1 MPLNNINELNAMELD
16 ILREIGNIGQ
26 GNAASALSGM
36 LNEKVNIAVPNIKIL
51 DFNEVVNFLGGP
63 ENIAIGLLVGLS
75 DKINGMML
83 CIMQE
88 PFVSHIV
95 KAIFGN
101 DITDLTS
108 LSEMEMSFVTE
119 VGNILSASY
128 VNAISSMTGLNIQ
141 ISVPQISVD
150 MVGAILSV
158 PAVEF
163 AQIGDKVLFIDDSF
177 LVGDSE
183 IQSNMIL
190 VPELESLSTLF
201 AGLGV
206 DI

>member
-1 MPLNNINELNAMELD
+1 
-16 ILREIGNIGQ
+16 
-26 GNAASALSGM
+26 
-36 LNEKVNIAVPNIKIL
+36 
-51 DFNEVVNFLGGP
+51 
-63 ENIAIGLLVGLS
+63 
-75 DKINGMML
+75 
-83 CIMQE
+83 
-88 PFVSHIV
+88 
-95 KAIFGN
+95 
-101 DITDLTS
+101 
-108 LSEMEMSFVTE
+108 MSFVTE
-119 VGNILSASY
+119 VGNILAASY

-177 LVGDSE
+177 IIGDSE

-190 VPELESLSTLF
+190 VPELKSLSTLF

-206 DI
+206 EM

>member
-1 MPLNNINELNAMELD
+1 MPLNNINELNDMELD
-16 ILREIGNIGQ
+16 ILKEIGNIGQ
-26 GNAASALSGM
+26 GNAASALSGI
-36 LNEKVNIAVPNIKIL
+36 LNEAINIAVPNIKIL
-51 DFNEVVNFLGGP
+51 DFNEVINFLGGP
-63 ENIAIGLLVGLS
+63 EHIAIGLLVGLS

-88 PFVSHIV
+88 SFVSHMI
-95 KAIFGN
+95 KAVFGK
-101 DITDLTS
+101 DGAEISS

-119 VGNILSASY
+119 VGNILASSY

-141 ISVPQISVD
+141 LSVPQVSVD

-177 LVGDSE
+177 IIGDSK
-183 IQSNMIL
+183 IKSNMIL
-190 VPELESLSTLF
+190 VPELKSLSTLF
-201 AGLGV
+201 SGLGV
-206 DI
+206 DL

>member
-1 MPLNNINELNAMELD
+1 MPLNNINELNDMELD
-16 ILREIGNIGQ
+16 ILKEIGNVGQ
-26 GNAASALSGM
+26 GNAASALSSV
-36 LNEKVNIAVPNIKIL
+36 LNEKINIAVPNIKIL

-83 CIMQE
+83 CIMQK
-88 PFVSHIV
+88 PFVKHMI
-95 KAIFGN
+95 KAVFDKDVDELI
-101 DITDLTS
+101 S
-108 LSEMEMSFVTE
+108 LSEMDMSFVTE
-119 VGNILSASY
+119 IGNILISSY
-128 VNAISSMTGLNIQ
+128 INAISSMTGLNIQ
-141 ISVPQISVD
+141 LSVPQHSVD

-177 LVGDSE
+177 IIGDSE

-190 VPELESLSTLF
+190 VPELNSLSTLF

-206 DI
+206 EI

>member
-1 MPLNNINELNAMELD
+1 MSLNNINELNAMELD

-26 GNAASALSGM
+26 GNAASALSGI
-36 LNEKVNIAVPNIKIL
+36 LNEMINIAVPNIRIL
-51 DFNEVVNFLGGP
+51 DFNEVVTFLGGP

-88 PFVSHIV
+88 SFVQHMV
-95 KAIFGN
+95 RAVFNKDVD
-101 DITDLTS
+101 DIAS
-108 LSEMEMSFVTE
+108 LSEMDMSFVTE
-119 VGNILSASY
+119 VGNILASSY
-128 VNAISSMTGLNIQ
+128 VNAISSMTGLNIKL
-141 ISVPQISVD
+141 SVPQVSVD

-163 AQIGDKVLFIDDSF
+163 AQIGDKVLLIDDSF
-177 LVGDSE
+177 IIGDSE
-183 IQSNMIL
+183 IKSNMIL
-190 VPELESLSTLF
+190 VPELKSLSTLF
-201 AGLGV
+201 SGLGV

>member
-1 MPLNNINELNAMELD
+1 
-16 ILREIGNIGQ
+16 
-26 GNAASALSGM
+26 
-36 LNEKVNIAVPNIKIL
+36 
-51 DFNEVVNFLGGP
+51 
-63 ENIAIGLLVGLS
+63 
-75 DKINGMML
+75 
-83 CIMQE
+83 
-88 PFVSHIV
+88 
-95 KAIFGN
+95 
-101 DITDLTS
+101 
-108 LSEMEMSFVTE
+108 
-119 VGNILSASY
+119 
-128 VNAISSMTGLNIQ
+128 MTGVQTCAL
-141 ISVPQISVD
+141 PISVD